1 MPRTA
6 RLVIPGYPHHIIQRG
21 NRRQPV
27 FWSDDDRCA
36 YLDFLRIYAKSAGI
50 EFWAY
55 CLMDNHIHLIAVPKE
70 ERSFAIGLADA
81 HVRYTRMVNFKQG
94 WRGYLWEG
102 RFKSHPLSE
111 QHLYAAIRYVER
123 NPVRAKMVQ
132 KAEDY
137 PWSSA
142 NAHVKGEV
150 NPLLTTMFLTDDIK
164 DWASY
169 LRQEDDASHLHI
181 FRKAVHTG
189 RPLGDKAFI
198 EHLEALTGKNLKKN
212 KPGPKGKEEKENN

>member
-6 RLVIPGYPHHIIQRG
+6 RLVIPGYPHHIVQRG

-27 FWSDDDRCA
+27 FWDDNDRRS
-36 YLDFLRIYAKSAGI
+36 YLDLLNIHAKSAGI

-55 CLMDNHIHLIAVPKE
+55 CLMNNHIHLVAVPKHE
-70 ERSFAIGLADA
+70 KSFAIGLADV
-81 HVRYTRMVNFKQG
+81 HVRYTRMINFREG

-123 NPVRAKMVQ
+123 NPVRAKIVS

-142 NAHVKGEV
+142 RAHVKMKKD
-150 NPLLTTMFLTDDIK
+150 PLLAPMFLADDIT

-169 LRQEDDASHLHI
+169 LREDDDTNHLRL
-181 FRKAVHTG
+181 FRQSVHTG
-189 RPLGDKAFI
+189 EPAGDNSFI
-198 EHLEALTGKNLKKN
+198 EHLENLIGKSLKKK
-212 KPGPKGKEEKENN
+212 KPGPKGKKGKVN